1 MFHGAE
7 QLGDLIL
14 RLTHA
19 GAHLVGGAGAL
30 LGELAHLVGHDAE
43 AQPVRAGTRR
53 LDRRV
58 QGEQIGLARDAR
70 DRVHQLADLARAQLE
85 RSGRPR
91 HLIEVIH
98 QRHEQLARP
107 GDLLTVTARLLRHT
121 GDLALRVLG
130 AGVQLRGHSGGRLG
144 VGPAVPDQLALPLG
158 AAREALRGRRDPLR
172 CGLHLAS
179 RRRQLFPQ
187 GGELPTLALHL
198 SHDGGDPVGGP
209 VQAHA
214 EVPELVGSVVR
225 YPHGQVAR
233 FEPGERGAG
242 GAQPREEARQHRHQR
257 RARDEQHQG
266 LLEKRAPRPAGCA
279 LTGADTGDERERRQV
294 DDQRLPGLVPAEVE
308 RGLERGD
315 QIRHVQEMPR
325 RADGVDD
332 RGDHGGAHRHGGE
345 RVPRG
350 QRA

>member
-1 MFHGAE
+1 WPSVSPARTAADWTVAFRSPKMASSAWRTAADTAPTPCAVRRPSCMAASSWVIWSCVWRTRARTSSAE
-7 QLGDLIL
+7 RALCSASL
-14 RLTHA
+14 RTSSA
-19 GAHLVGGAGAL
+19 TTRKPRPCWPARAASMAAL
-30 LGELAHLVGHDAE
+30 RASRSVWLAIRVIASTSL
-43 AQPVRAGTRR
+43 PVSR
-53 LDRRV
+53 
-58 QGEQIGLARDAR
+58 EPSPGLA
-70 DRVHQLADLARAQLE
+70 
-85 RSGRPR
+85 
-91 HLIEVIH
+91 
-98 QRHEQLARP
+98 
-107 GDLLTVTARLLRHT
+107 
-121 GDLALRVLG
+121 
-130 AGVQLRGHSGGRLG
+130 
-144 VGPAVPDQLALPLG
+144 
-158 AAREALRGRRDPLR
+158 AAREARRGRRDALR

-209 VQAHA
+209 VQAHT

-242 GAQPREEARQHRHQR
+242 GAQPRDEARQHRHQC
-257 RARDEQHQG
+257 RARDEQYQG

-332 RGDHGGAHRHGGE
+332 RGDHGGAHCHGGE

-350 QRA
+350 ERA